1 MKEIIRM
8 KRIISVEPLPDYRL
22 RLKFE
27 DGVTGEVDLSG
38 EMGKGVFA
46 AWNNPNVFGAVKIGR
61 NGRALVWTDE
71 LDLCADALYLEITGK
86 QPEDLFPALK
96 HETTHA

>member
-1 MKEIIRM
+1 MQ
-8 KRIISVEPLPDYRL
+8 RIIQATPLEGHRL
-22 RLKFE
+22 RLRFA
-27 DGVTGEVDLSG
+27 DGVEGVVNLSNDA
-38 EMGKGVFA
+38 GKGIFA
-46 AWNNPNVFGAVKIGR
+46 PWNEPRFFAAVKIERG
-61 NGRALVWTDE
+61 GRALVWSDK